1 MRREEKLELAS
12 MLDTC
17 MTNIRENKNR
27 ITTIA
32 LLSAVRQTLIS
43 DAKDP
48 K

>member
-1 MRREEKLELAS
+1 MRKEEKVELAG

-17 MTNIRENKNR
+17 MSNIRENKNR
-27 ITTIA
+27 ITTLA
-32 LLSAVRQTLIS
+32 LLSAVRQTLLS